1 MNRREEFERV
11 WRYLAPAVAAY
22 GPTHTK
28 ADVWSRIEAGD
39 AHLFAM
45 PNAAMVVELKRWP
58 TGFKEAVAWLAGGSL
73 EEITAFIPKIEQW
86 AKVEGC
92 DRAAVVAA
100 RRGWQRQL
108 TGYRPAGTYL
118 TKDL

>member
-1 MNRREEFERV
+1 MNPREEFDRV
-11 WRYLAPAVAAY
+11 WLYLAPAVAAY

-28 ADVWSRIEAGD
+28 ADVWSRIEAGE
-39 AHLFAM
+39 AYLFAM

-73 EEITAFIPKIEQW
+73 DEISSFTPRIEAW
-86 AKVEGC
+86 AKAEGC
-92 DRAAVVAA
+92 HRAAVVAG
-100 RRGWQRQL
+100 RRGWQRHL
-108 TGYRPAGTYL
+108 AGYRPSGTYL